1 MLQLPIINEEETITV
16 VKSFIK
22 TYVENAKI
30 NSIVLGFSGGI
41 DSAVT
46 AVLCAEV
53 LGKSNVHCIFLPDN
67 VTPMSDRKDVK
78 LLIEK
83 YDFSFEQRD
92 ITEIV
97 NVFKNNSKI
106 NLNKLTEANIKARV
120 RMILLYM
127 HANNSN
133 SLVCGTSNKS
143 EILIGYFTKYG
154 DGGIDFM
161 PLGDI
166 YKTDIFRIAKYLDLP
181 SDLISKPPSAGLWEG
196 QTDEKELKLR
206 YGQLDLILWGLEQKM
221 EYDKIGLLCNISID
235 EVKRIVMMRKKSQHK
250 RRSALI
256 PKIGLRTP
264 GLDWRS
270 PLQEG

>member
-1 MLQLPIINEEETITV
+1 MLQLPVINEEETITV

-67 VTPMSDRKDVK
+67 ATPMSDRKDVK

-83 YDFSFEQRD
+83 YDFSFEKRD

-97 NVFKNNSKI
+97 NVFKNNSKM

-120 RMILLYM
+120 RMILLYI
-127 HANNSN
+127 HANNSS

-143 EILIGYFTKYG
+143 ELLIGYFT
-154 DGGIDFM
+154 
-161 PLGDI
+161 
-166 YKTDIFRIAKYLDLP
+166 
-181 SDLISKPPSAGLWEG
+181 
-196 QTDEKELKLR
+196 
-206 YGQLDLILWGLEQKM
+206 
-221 EYDKIGLLCNISID
+221 
-235 EVKRIVMMRKKSQHK
+235 
-250 RRSALI
+250 
-256 PKIGLRTP
+256 
-264 GLDWRS
+264 
-270 PLQEG
+270 